1 MDKKAHLAGGWLPL
15 GLSSTRMTH
24 QSSFVPTGRMWGW
37 QDGQNCKFVEGTYG
51 AYIQIPSEAEA
62 KAAAEA
68 EAKAAAE
75 AEAKAA
81 AEAKAEAKAQAGA
94 GAAAEAQAEAKAAGE
109 AVVVACILDWTY

>member
-51 AYIQIPSEAEA
+51 AYIQVMWTHGRRFQDARVLGSRADSHQW
-62 KAAAEA
+62 AAC
-68 EAKAAAE
+68 KID
-75 AEAKAA
+75 
-81 AEAKAEAKAQAGA
+81 
-94 GAAAEAQAEAKAAGE
+94 
-109 AVVVACILDWTY
+109 VHCFSL